1 MLKKEEFVLKLGT
14 ICKVYRQQELNM
26 TLKNMHEQ
34 TDIPIS
40 TISGFE
46 NGKST
51 NIEIF
56 YFYIAISNKY
66 QLHKLIRLINYV
78 ICEVNGV

>member
-1 MLKKEEFVLKLGT
+1 MLKKEEFVLELGT

-26 TLKNMHEQ
+26 TLNNMHEQ
-34 TDIPIS
+34 TNIPIS

-51 NIEIF
+51 NVEIF

-66 QLHKLIRLINYV
+66 QLRKLIRLINYV
-78 ICEVNGV
+78 MCEVNGV